1 MCPFESPLISFRE
14 DRVYPSEIV
23 TLTVTTSSYPLQLTR
38 QLNFLVEDWS
48 SSYNVIV
55 GRPTFN
61 RWKATTAIYCLKVKF
76 PTKYGISEVEEDQVI
91 ARERYQAVLA
101 SKENHTWMIEEEE
114 KEKMEALEMVE
125 LVDRKLAKTMKIG
138 TNLNNQM
145 KKELVQF
152 LKENLDIFAWN
163 HEDMTG
169 IAAEVIQHCLNVNL
183 ERKPIQQRRQV
194 FAPER
199 NKAIM
204 DKVDNL
210 LATGFI

>member
-1 MCPFESPLISFRE
+1 M
-14 DRVYPSEIV
+14 
-23 TLTVTTSSYPLQLTR
+23 
-38 QLNFLVEDWS
+38 
-48 SSYNVIV
+48 
-55 GRPTFN
+55 
-61 RWKATTAIYCLKVKF
+61 
-76 PTKYGISEVEEDQVI
+76 I

-101 SKENHTWMIEEEE
+101 TKENHTWMIVEEE

-125 LVDRKLAKTMKIG
+125 LVDGKLAKTMKIG

-169 IAAEVIQHCLNVNL
+169 IAVEVIQHCLNVNL

-194 FAPER
+194 FAPEL